1 MLTKIL
7 STIAM
12 WCGLSALLV
21 NLGASVSW
29 SLIMSTIATAWTYW
43 ILEQIYKSP
52 QGAEQDANRSRNS

>member
-29 SLIMSTIATAWTYW
+29 SLIMSTIITAWTYW
-43 ILEQIYKSP
+43 ILDHVFESQERPEQNS
-52 QGAEQDANRSRNS
+52 NHSRNS